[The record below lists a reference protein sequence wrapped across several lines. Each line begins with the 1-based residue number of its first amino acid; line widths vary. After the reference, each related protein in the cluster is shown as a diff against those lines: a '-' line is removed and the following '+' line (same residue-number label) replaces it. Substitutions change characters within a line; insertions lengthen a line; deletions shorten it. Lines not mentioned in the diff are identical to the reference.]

1 MSSLSS
7 SSSSWT
13 EYRKPPEPF
22 TSSPLRTSA
31 AAAAAAAKPQS
42 SWSAL
47 VTKTTISPG
56 DDDDDRKGNDN
67 NIHYGM
73 TIIPPLPLY
82 DTSSSIQDEGYTTT
96 HTTTTAATAMST
108 IMDKSQ
114 PTIIP
119 SSQHH
124 LLRRSA
130 TTNAATAAKV
140 GVPTISN
147 INRKFH
153 RYDSAPLSSSS
164 SSTTAATKNNTI
176 TTTSVELDNIV
187 HTLHQHSKL
196 DCPTTTTNTQNN
208 SETIVYSCLV
218 NGCTPLGM
226 EYISDLIVVTNLDY
240 LLTGTTITTATTA
253 AAAASAT
260 TTTLI
265 EYVSLIIV
273 KLNQA
278 SLEYNQTTTA
288 TTTARGGECDDD
300 DDDGLHTILSILEL
314 GMKDCHEAME
324 IINNTN
330 NNINKINSS
339 TNNNK
344 VVTGGGGKQ
353 CNSDDEKGGLC
364 VIVNLLLLL
373 EVMVHSNIGTV
384 NYRLNN
390 IRESLTS
397 YENAMAIL
405 DRYNSSSNE
414 EKWHVDDA
422 DNELYHNNN
431 DNRIPSR
438 DFLLLVLRMNLSR
451 VLLRLK
457 RPDDAAKYRDM
468 ICMPPN
474 NDRLQQQHRKTK
486 VSLLLHQSRLLPS
499 STTAAALLAHEHDM
513 DRRINW
519 LHSVSEHYITGLI
532 YETKGTTSED
542 YKLAYQHYNHLL
554 SIARVKLDH
563 RHPYICTL
571 LERRGAVLFEQRKLQ
586 CSMLSYLACLKI
598 IEYQQS
604 TQSKYFT
611 IANLSRILYAVAR
624 VLHDKEEYHDA
635 LHIYQRALKC
645 QRLLVT
651 ISRRSTTA
659 TLDVI
664 TTLCNI
670 SRVHHLS
677 GEIDAALSANRE
689 VLELTL
695 TLVGGR
701 TDHPFLIHRLKF
713 EGNILVEAG
722 RLDEAMQT
730 FVNAARRCG
739 DDGRDRMMTE
749 MMGGGP
755 NTTTSSVVS
764 SQEDADAGDSS
775 VLSIRSAAAL
785 AQLTFFHPAAASA

>member
-1 MSSLSS
+1 MSSLS

-31 AAAAAAAKPQS
+31 AAAAKPQS
-42 SWSAL
+42 SWSAI
-47 VTKTTISPG
+47 VTKTTISPE
-56 DDDDDRKGNDN
+56 DDDDRRNNDNNN

-73 TIIPPLPLY
+73 TIIPPLPLLH

-96 HTTTTAATAMST
+96 HTTTTAMSST

-130 TTNAATAAKV
+130 TTNAATVAKV
-140 GVPTISN
+140 VVSTKSN
-147 INRKFH
+147 SNRTFH
-153 RYDSAPLSSSS
+153 RYDTAPLSSSS
-164 SSTTAATKNNTI
+164 TTSSTASTKNNT
-176 TTTSVELDNIV
+176 TTTSIELDNIV

-196 DCPTTTTNTQNN
+196 DCPTNQ
-208 SETIVYSCLV
+208 ETIYSC
-218 NGCTPLGM
+218 NGLTPLGM
-226 EYISDLIVVTNLDY
+226 EYISGLIIVTNLEY
-240 LLTGTTITTATTA
+240 HLTTTTGITTATTA
-253 AAAASAT
+253 ATAAVAT
-260 TTTLI
+260 TVAEATIATTLI
-265 EYVSLIIV
+265 EYVSRIIV

-288 TTTARGGECDDD
+288 TTTVGGGECDV

-314 GMKDCHEAME
+314 GMKDCHEAIE
-324 IINNTN
+324 IINNN
-330 NNINKINSS
+330 NNSYND
-339 TNNNK
+339 
-344 VVTGGGGKQ
+344 VTGGGGK

-364 VIVNLLLLL
+364 IIVNLLRLL
-373 EVMVHSNIGTV
+373 EVVVHSNIGTV
-384 NYRLNN
+384 KYRLNN

-397 YENAMAIL
+397 YEKAMAIL

-414 EKWHVDDA
+414 EKWHY
-422 DNELYHNNN
+422 DNEFYHTNNN
-431 DNRIPSR
+431 NHRIPSR
-438 DFLLLVLRMNLSR
+438 DYLLLVLRMNLSR

-474 NDRLQQQHRKTK
+474 NDRMQQQHRKTK
-486 VSLLLHQSRLLPS
+486 VSLLLHQSRLLSS
-499 STTAAALLAHEHDM
+499 STTTTAALLAHEHDM

-519 LHSVSEHYITGLI
+519 LHSVVEHYITGLI

-563 RHPYICTL
+563 RHPYICTI

-645 QRLLVT
+645 QRLLAT
-651 ISRRSTTA
+651 ISRRTTTTTT

-755 NTTTSSVVS
+755 NTTTTTSVVVS

-775 VLSIRSAAAL
+775 VLSIRSVAAL

>member
-1 MSSLSS
+1 MSSL

-31 AAAAAAAKPQS
+31 AAAAKPQS
-42 SWSAL
+42 SWSAI

-56 DDDDDRKGNDN
+56 DDDDRKNNDNNN

-73 TIIPPLPLY
+73 TIIPPLPLN
-82 DTSSSIQDEGYTTT
+82 DTLPSIEDEGYTTT
-96 HTTTTAATAMST
+96 HTTTTATTAMSST
-108 IMDKSQ
+108 IMNKSQ

-124 LLRRSA
+124 HLLRRSA
-130 TTNAATAAKV
+130 TTNATVAMV
-140 GVPTISN
+140 GVPTKSN
-147 INRKFH
+147 INRTFY

-164 SSTTAATKNNTI
+164 STTTASTKNNT
-176 TTTSVELDNIV
+176 TTTTLVELDNIV

-196 DCPTTTTNTQNN
+196 DCPTNQ
-208 SETIVYSCLV
+208 ETIYSC
-218 NGCTPLGM
+218 NGLTPLGM
-226 EYISDLIVVTNLDY
+226 EYISDLIIVTNLDY
-240 LLTGTTITTATTA
+240 LTTGRKPTTA
-253 AAAASAT
+253 AAATAT
-260 TTTLI
+260 IATTLI
-265 EYVSLIIV
+265 EYVSLIIS

-278 SLEYNQTTTA
+278 SLEYNQTTA
-288 TTTARGGECDDD
+288 TTTTVGGDAGECDD

-330 NNINKINSS
+330 NNNNKINSS
-339 TNNNK
+339 INNNK
-344 VVTGGGGKQ
+344 DVAGGAGQ
-353 CNSDDEKGGLC
+353 RNSDDNKGGLC
-364 VIVNLLLLL
+364 IIVNLLRLL

-390 IRESLTS
+390 IRESLTC
-397 YENAMAIL
+397 YEKAMAIL
-405 DRYNSSSNE
+405 DRYSSSNE
-414 EKWHVDDA
+414 EEKWHYDD
-422 DNELYHNNN
+422 DNKFYHPNN

-438 DFLLLVLRMNLSR
+438 DYLLLVLRMNLSR

-474 NDRLQQQHRKTK
+474 NDRMQQQHRKTK
-486 VSLLLHQSRLLPS
+486 VSLLLHQSRLLSS
-499 STTAAALLAHEHDM
+499 STTTTAALLAHEHDM

-542 YKLAYQHYNHLL
+542 YKLAYQHYNNLL

-563 RHPYICTL
+563 RHPYICTI

-604 TQSKYFT
+604 TNSKYFT

-651 ISRRSTTA
+651 ISKRTTTTT

-755 NTTTSSVVS
+755 NTTTSVVVS

>member
-1 MSSLSS
+1 MSSLS

-31 AAAAAAAKPQS
+31 AAAAKPQS
-42 SWSAL
+42 SWSAI
-47 VTKTTISPG
+47 VTKTTISPE
-56 DDDDDRKGNDN
+56 DDDDRRNNDNNN

-73 TIIPPLPLY
+73 TIIPPLPLLH

-96 HTTTTAATAMST
+96 HTTTTAMSST

-130 TTNAATAAKV
+130 TTNAATEAKV
-140 GVPTISN
+140 VVSTKSN
-147 INRKFH
+147 SNRTFH
-153 RYDSAPLSSSS
+153 RYDTAPLSSSS
-164 SSTTAATKNNTI
+164 TTSSTASTKNNT
-176 TTTSVELDNIV
+176 TTTSIELDNIV

-196 DCPTTTTNTQNN
+196 DCPTNQ
-208 SETIVYSCLV
+208 ETIYSC
-218 NGCTPLGM
+218 NGLTPLGM
-226 EYISDLIVVTNLDY
+226 EYISDLIIVTNLEY
-240 LLTGTTITTATTA
+240 HLTTTTTGITTAATAEA
-253 AAAASAT
+253 AAIT
-260 TTTLI
+260 TTVTTTLV
-265 EYVSLIIV
+265 EYVSSIII

-288 TTTARGGECDDD
+288 TTTVGGGECVD

-324 IINNTN
+324 IINNN
-330 NNINKINSS
+330 SNNKIINGI
-339 TNNNK
+339 NNNK
-344 VVTGGGGKQ
+344 VVIGGGGK

-364 VIVNLLLLL
+364 IIVNLLRLL
-373 EVMVHSNIGTV
+373 EVVVHSNIGTV
-384 NYRLNN
+384 KYRLNN

-397 YENAMAIL
+397 YEKAMAIL

-414 EKWHVDDA
+414 EKWHY
-422 DNELYHNNN
+422 DNEFYHTNNN
-431 DNRIPSR
+431 NHRIPSR
-438 DFLLLVLRMNLSR
+438 DYLLLVLRMNLSR

-474 NDRLQQQHRKTK
+474 NDRMQQQHRKTK
-486 VSLLLHQSRLLPS
+486 VSLLLHQSRLLS
-499 STTAAALLAHEHDM
+499 SNTTTTAALLAHEHDM

-611 IANLSRILYAVAR
+611 VANLSRILYAVAR

-645 QRLLVT
+645 QRLLAT
-651 ISRRSTTA
+651 ISRRTTTA

-755 NTTTSSVVS
+755 NTTTTTSVVVS